1 MNDALMNFVRRLE
14 RLHITLDEK
23 QLDQFQKFYEILVE
37 QNQYMN
43 LTAITEYEDV
53 LLKHY
58 VDCLAVNVVPVF
70 QKLISLRQTKVIDVG
85 TGAGFPGIPI
95 KIAFPETEI
104 DLLDSLNKRI
114 HFLNTVIVQTGLEKI
129 RTFHGRAEDFANK
142 PEFRQQYDMCVSRA
156 VANLSTLSEY
166 CLPFIKTDGYFIALK
181 SGEILEEVN
190 AAKNAISILGGQI
203 EEVFPYTLPDSDIE
217 RNFVIIRKVKD
228 TLKRYPRKAGL
239 PSKEPL
245 K

>member
-1 MNDALMNFVRRLE
+1 MNDALVNFVHRLE
-14 RLHITLDEK
+14 KLNIILNEE
-23 QLDQFQKFYEILVE
+23 QLNQFHRFYEILVE

-43 LTAITEYEDV
+43 LTAITQYEDV

-58 VDCLAVNVVPVF
+58 IDCLAVNVVPVF
-70 QKLISLRQTKVIDVG
+70 QKLISQHQTKIIDVG

-95 KIAFPETEI
+95 KITFPEVNI

-114 HFLNTVIVQTGLEKI
+114 NFLNTVIAQTGLRKI

-142 PEFRQQYDMCVSRA
+142 TDFRQQYDLCVSRA
-156 VANLSTLSEY
+156 VANMSTLSEY
-166 CLPFIKTDGYFIALK
+166 CLPFIRTDGYFIALK
-181 SGEILEEVN
+181 SGDISEEMN
-190 AAKNAISILGGQI
+190 YATNAILILGGQI
-203 EEVFPYTLPDSDIE
+203 EDIISYTLPDSDIE
-217 RNFVIIRKVKD
+217 RNFVVIRKVKN

>member
-1 MNDALMNFVRRLE
+1 MDSSFNNFIQRLDK
-14 RLHITLDEK
+14 LNIILSDK
-23 QLDQFQKFYEILVE
+23 QLSQFQQFYEILVE

-58 VDCLAVNVVPVF
+58 IDCLAVNVVPVF
-70 QKLISLRQTKVIDVG
+70 KQLVSKKQVKIIDVG
-85 TGAGFPGIPI
+85 TGAGFPGVPI
-95 KIAFPETEI
+95 KIAFPDVNM

-114 HFLNTVIVQTGLEKI
+114 NFLNNVIEQTGLEKI

-142 PEFRQQYDMCVSRA
+142 PDFREQYHLCVSRA

-166 CLPFIKTDGYFIALK
+166 CLPYIKVNGFFIALK
-181 SGEILEEVN
+181 SGEIAEELN
-190 AAKNAISILGGQI
+190 AAKKAVSILGGQVQ
-203 EEVFPYTLPDSDIE
+203 EVIPYTLPDSDIE
-217 RNFVIIRKVKD
+217 RNFVVIKKIQSTPKK
-228 TLKRYPRKAGL
+228 YPRKAGL